1 MPAITLPLSFTNSFW
16 SQDYRRGLETL
27 FHKLEQG
34 VAEDNE
40 IISFLEVRARSP
52 TLLAREELTARFQAR
67 IRAEYD
73 IATSLNTPTAAG
85 PRGTGFSADDGASLL
100 MAFWGLQQETRA
112 QGNGHKAIADDLNT
126 LALQPFATWAKG
138 HEERISDAKLNLLDL
153 WLKDYEDSRE
163 EVEALKN
170 AYYTKTRKA
179 DEAEDESIAEGLR
192 SAKFAPNTDYS
203 DHYTATSPRHNG
215 RNAVVN
221 RTPSV
226 SERIAERLR
235 ELRTGATAS
244 NPAPSTESVL
254 SDPEK
259 TDGETTPTNSTS
271 DKGKGKA
278 IETSSPLAMSPV
290 AEKAPL
296 PPSKAKQPEPMLLAG
311 IAMTPAAV
319 SDLLRRAQAGLPLR
333 PVRLP
338 IIGEYPDCFTGE
350 EFVYWLRDNVEA
362 FGGSLEHA
370 AEAARELTED
380 EGLLRRIGE
389 IGNGFEASREAF
401 YQFRPKAFALEDA
414 KADKLAVPANLQP
427 VADNLLKRSGTLAN
441 FVMKQIKSGN
451 GPPPHVRA
459 RLEAEE
465 ADEAYRTSVRRLDRS
480 RLALEDRIE
489 EILKILQKWELER
502 LRVVKDVFLKYQG
515 TLSNLPAHIQP
526 SIERSS
532 TLIAS
537 YQPESDLNALI
548 ERYRTG
554 PFRPQP
560 HIYESILHDGTDVV
574 FGIDLRK
581 WAGESGWATVLVS
594 DEGKKRDLIPPI
606 LSSLLA
612 ALERSYDRLPSDDEK
627 RRSWIYEIPL
637 PIIHHLREALNSQ
650 PADTPIPVEFFEKV
664 DAPILAGVTKLW
676 LLELDPPVGTWE
688 GWDDFRRIY
697 PAVGVTLEVSE
708 EQHLE
713 DVRTAL
719 HRLPKVHLFVL
730 DTVIK
735 HVKHL
740 VDTTK
745 SEEDIDVYLTKL
757 AYSLGRVL
765 LRPKQETQITIQDR
779 HPTLLFIDLLKHYE
793 AVLPPTIEKKKRE
806 SDKPL
811 PIRKRT
817 TLVDQRINRRSA
829 GADPKQLLEVREAQI
844 RQPSPARVDAAKAA
858 RVPSS
863 KADSDLPPRPKFTS
877 PPPESEDLPP
887 RPKFASPPPESDDP
901 KTSAPAPVVVQPA
914 TPERSGSPASPKQP
928 GSPLSDDLKSPTAED
943 KSLASDGS
951 TLARSGSGEA
961 SRVRRPGGARGP
973 RAPAGPTT
981 STAHHRLSSYG
992 SDRPKSPLSK
1002 EVDPNEYKPKKRD
1015 GRTSAGAFS
1024 KKTHASGSEDGK

>member
-1 MPAITLPLSFTNSFW
+1 MPPITLPLSFTNSFW

-34 VAEDNE
+34 IAEDDE
-40 IISFLEVRARSP
+40 IVSFLEARV
-52 TLLAREELTARFQAR
+52 
-67 IRAEYD
+67 RAEYD
-73 IATSLNTPTAAG
+73 IAATLSTPTATG

-100 MAFWGLQQETRA
+100 MAFWGLKQEAKA
-112 QGNGHKAIADDLNT
+112 QGDGHKAVANDLKS

-138 HEERISDAKLNLLDL
+138 HEERIADAKLNLLDM
-153 WLKDYEDSRE
+153 WLKDYEDSYE
-163 EVEALKN
+163 EIERLKN
-170 AYYTKTRKA
+170 EYHTKMRKA
-179 DEAEDESIAEGLR
+179 DEAEDD
-192 SAKFAPNTDYS
+192 AKFAPNTDYA
-203 DHYTATSPRHNG
+203 DHYTATSPRQNG

-235 ELRTGATAS
+235 ELRTGATS
-244 NPAPSTESVL
+244 NNAQATPATELIL
-254 SDPEK
+254 SDTEK
-259 TDGETTPTNSTS
+259 RDGDTTPTIATS
-271 DKGKGKA
+271 EKGKGKA
-278 IETSSPLAMSPV
+278 VETSSPLAMSPV

-296 PPSKAKQPEPMLLAG
+296 PPPKIVQPEPVLLAG
-311 IAMTPAAV
+311 IAMTPAAI
-319 SDLLRRAQAGLPLR
+319 SELLRRAHAGLPLR

-350 EFVYWLRDNVEA
+350 EFVNWLQDNVEA
-362 FGGSLEHA
+362 FGGSLDHA

-389 IGNGFEASREAF
+389 IGNSFEVSREAF
-401 YQFRPKAFALEDA
+401 YQFRPKAFAFEEA
-414 KADKLAVPANLQP
+414 RAENANKLAVPGNLQP

-441 FVMKQIKSGN
+441 FVMKQIKTGN
-451 GPPPHVRA
+451 GPPPYVRA
-459 RLEAEE
+459 RSEAQE
-465 ADEAYRTSVRRLDRS
+465 ADNAYRTAVRRLDRE

-489 EILKILQKWELER
+489 EVLKLLQKWELER
-502 LRVVKDVFLKYQG
+502 LRVVKEVLLKYQASLG
-515 TLSNLPAHIQP
+515 NLPLHLQP
-526 SIERSS
+526 SIDRST

-537 YQPESDLNALI
+537 YQPESDLTALI

-560 HIYESILHDGTDVV
+560 HIYESVLHDGTDVV

-581 WAGESGWATVLVS
+581 WAGESGWAAVRIS
-594 DEGKKRDLIPPI
+594 DEEKKPEAVPPI

-612 ALERSYDRLPSDDEK
+612 AMEKAYEKLASDEEK
-627 RRSWIYEIPL
+627 RRTWIYEIPL
-637 PIIHHLREALNSQ
+637 PILHHLREALNSQ
-650 PADTPIPVEFFEKV
+650 PVDTPIPVEFFEKV
-664 DAPILAGVTKLW
+664 DAPVLAGVIKLW
-676 LLELDPPVGTWE
+676 LLELDPPVGMWE

-697 PAVGVTLEVSE
+697 PAVGVTRDVSE

-713 DVRTAL
+713 DVRNAL
-719 HRLPKVHLFVL
+719 YKLPKIHLYVL

-765 LRPKQETQITIQDR
+765 LRPKQENHITIQDR
-779 HPTLLFIDLLKHYE
+779 HPTLLFIDLVKHYD
-793 AVLPPTIEKKKRE
+793 VILPSTVEKKKRE
-806 SDKPL
+806 ADKPI

-829 GADPKQLLEVREAQI
+829 GTDLKQALEAREAQI
-844 RQPSPARVDAAKAA
+844 RPSPAKADAAHPAPVAPAK
-858 RVPSS
+858 V
-863 KADSDLPPRPKFTS
+863 DNDLPPRPKFTT
-877 PPPESEDLPP
+877 PPPEADDLPP
-887 RPKFASPPPESDDP
+887 RPKFTTPPPESDEP
-901 KTSAPAPVVVQPA
+901 KKSGPVVVQAA

-928 GSPLSDDLKSPTAED
+928 GSPLSDDMKSPTTED
-943 KSLASDGS
+943 KPLASGIS
-951 TLARSGSGEA
+951 SLARSGSGET

-973 RAPAGPTT
+973 RAPGAPAV

-1002 EVDPNEYKPKKRD
+1002 GVDPNEYKPKKRD

-1024 KKTHASGSEDGK
+1024 KKGPASGSEDEVAEK